1 MTVDILDNIKIASQT
16 LVANKVRTS
25 LTMLGIVIG
34 NAATI
39 ATIGVGKGAQVYVSE
54 QIQSLGTNLLFIQAG
69 TRRTRRV
76 SLGANQKLVLAD
88 AQAIA
93 SQVPL
98 IQAVSAELNG
108 SELIRY
114 GNKNF
119 SALLFGTIPDFIQVR
134 NYRVAKG
141 RFITDLDIKRSNQ
154 VVAIGSALATALF
167 ADSEPIGQ
175 QVRIKNIS
183 LEVIGVMEP
192 KGTAL
197 GTNYDETAM
206 IPITTMANQ
215 IIGRRSPYG
224 LPVSFIFA
232 AVKNEKRMKAA
243 QFQVENLLR
252 LRHKITDEDDFT
264 VRSQKD
270 ILNRWQAITGAL
282 TLFLAAVASI
292 SLLVGGIGVM
302 NIMLVSVTERTQE
315 IGLRKALG
323 ATRRDILIQ
332 FMIEAVI
339 LSVAGG
345 AIGTAVGV
353 SGIWLVAYFTP
364 FSPGVSVGA
373 IALATGVSGAIGL
386 FFGVFPAKQAAQLDP
401 IVALRTA

>member
-1 MTVDILDNIKIASQT
+1 MAVDILDNIKIALQT
-16 LVANKVRTS
+16 LITSKVRTS
-25 LTMLGIVIG
+25 LTMLGIAIG

-39 ATIGVGKGAQVYVSE
+39 ATIGVGEGAQVYVSE

-88 AQAIA
+88 AEAIA

-98 IQAVSAELNG
+98 IDAVSAELNG
-108 SELIRY
+108 SELIRH

-134 NYRVAKG
+134 NYRVAQG
-141 RFITDLDIKRSNQ
+141 RFISDFDVKRNNQ

-167 ADSEPIGQ
+167 GDSDPIGQ

-232 AVKNEKRMKAA
+232 AVTNEQRMKAA

-252 LRHKITDEDDFT
+252 LRHKIIDEDDFT

-270 ILNRWQAITGAL
+270 ALNRWQAITGAL

-292 SLLVGGIGVM
+292 SLLVGGIGIM

-332 FMIEAVI
+332 FTIEAVI

-353 SGIWLVAYFTP
+353 SGIWLVASVTP

-386 FFGVFPAKQAAQLDP
+386 FFGVFPAKYAAQLDP

>member
-1 MTVDILDNIKIASQT
+1 MTVDVFDQMKIAIQT

-25 LTMLGIVIG
+25 LTMLGIAIG

-39 ATIGVGKGAQVYVSE
+39 ATIGLGEAAKVYVSE
-54 QIQSLGTNLLFIQAG
+54 QIQSLGTNLLFIQPG
-69 TRRTRRV
+69 SRRTRRV
-76 SLGANQKLVLAD
+76 SLGAAQKLVLAD
-88 AQAIA
+88 AKAIA

-98 IQAVSAELNG
+98 IKAVSAELNG
-108 SELIRY
+108 SELVRY

-119 SALLFGTIPDFIQVR
+119 SALVFGTIPDFIQVR
-134 NYRVAKG
+134 NYQVAKG
-141 RFITDLDIKRSNQ
+141 RFITDLDVERNQQ
-154 VVAIGSALATALF
+154 VVAIGSDLAIALF
-167 ADSEPIGQ
+167 GDNDPIGQ
-175 QVRIKNIS
+175 KLRIQNIS

-192 KGTAL
+192 KGTSL

-206 IPITTMANQ
+206 VPITTMANQ
-215 IIGRRSPYG
+215 IVGRRSPYG

-232 AVKNEKRMKAA
+232 AVKNEPQMKVA
-243 QFQVENLLR
+243 QFQIENLLR
-252 LRHKITDEDDFT
+252 LRHKIMESDDFT

-270 ILNRWQAITGAL
+270 ILNRWQAVSGAL

-292 SLLVGGIGVM
+292 SLLVGGIGIM

-315 IGLRKALG
+315 IGLRKAVG
-323 ATRRDILIQ
+323 AKQQDILIQ

-339 LSVAGG
+339 LSLAGG
-345 AIGTAVGV
+345 TMGTAIGV
-353 SGIWLVAYFTP
+353 SGILVTAYFTP
-364 FSPGVSVGA
+364 FSPGVSIGA